1 MKLTA
6 SLPLKMDGTL
16 EDDPFLLGRPI
27 FSGAKL
33 LLVLGRVRGTRVQI
47 QALAPWV
54 SWEVNPIPIQ

>member
-6 SLPLKMDGTL
+6 SLPLKIDGTL

-33 LLVLGRVRGTRVQI
+33 LLVLGRVRGTDSSLGI
-47 QALAPWV
+47 FIFL
-54 SWEVNPIPIQ
+54 